1 MALVVL
7 AMNSQTNEFPERFF
21 SDLLHALLLRVRF
34 RGYSFLMIFVACL
47 VTCDQAFS
55 FLFSKQ
61 KGRRIPCEQWFLQAG
76 RYVRLGETTAR
87 RIEEG

>member
-21 SDLLHALLLRVRF
+21 SDLLLLLRVRF
-34 RGYSFLMIFVACL
+34 RGYSFLISFVACL

-55 FLFSKQ
+55 FLLSKQ

-87 RIEEG
+87 RVEEG

>member
-7 AMNSQTNEFPERFF
+7 AMNSQKGF
-21 SDLLHALLLRVRF
+21 SLTLALLLRVRF
-34 RGYSFLMIFVACL
+34 RGYSFLMSFVACL

-87 RIEEG
+87 RVEEG